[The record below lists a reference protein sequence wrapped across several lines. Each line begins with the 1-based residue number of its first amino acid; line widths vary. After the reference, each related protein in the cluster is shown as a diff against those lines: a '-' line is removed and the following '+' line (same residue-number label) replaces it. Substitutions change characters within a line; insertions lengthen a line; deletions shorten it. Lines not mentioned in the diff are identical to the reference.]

1 MYRKN
6 HTLEEEGKTNVKLDR
21 MMKHKGRLNAGL
33 KIVPK
38 LS

>member
-21 MMKHKGRLNAGL
+21 MKHKGRLNAGL